1 MTIVVPGMDLD
12 GERVEC
18 QPTHGEIS
26 YFLTKSRKQ
35 SFRKRDTISQARLKK
50 QREYYNSAQ

>member
-18 QPTHGEIS
+18 QPTHGMKNLEFEDGIK
-26 YFLTKSRKQ
+26 KS
-35 SFRKRDTISQARLKK
+35 F
-50 QREYYNSAQ
+50 